1 MDLSFR
7 FLTFVCSHPFRAK
20 RDTNYSFESVSVILL
35 LALGVVTALRKCGGT
50 YDDFVASAG
59 ADSRASSL
67 GTVSGV
73 FSSFS
78 LGSLTLSETGSG
90 TYVVKRGGQ
99 ICPE

>member
-35 LALGVVTALRKCGGT
+35 SALGVVTAFRKCGGT

-59 ADSRASSL
+59 AGSRNRFGRL
-67 GTVSGV
+67 FVV
-73 FSSFS
+73 FIR
-78 LGSLTLSETGSG
+78 LI
-90 TYVVKRGGQ
+90 KA
-99 ICPE
+99 I